1 MRRARLRHVPRGF
14 TLIELLVVIAIIAIL
29 IGLLLPAVQKIR
41 EAAARL
47 QCSNNLKQMGL
58 AVHNFHSTTGYF
70 PPSAIRDDWATWAVF
85 LLPYVEQ
92 DNLYR
97 LWNLQKRWPEQAKNP
112 DPRPHNLKIYFCPS
126 RRSPDAVGFSVNDVA
141 NAPAASLGAFPGG
154 LGDYACNG
162 GNDSTNNRARGAMTF
177 TAATGLTPAGKT
189 ITNNFDTSPIGT
201 LITSYRLQINI
212 ASITDGTTNT
222 LLIGEKH
229 IRPGSREG
237 KNEDR
242 SIFSGC
248 NANNYSRLAGLP
260 PAGVAQTNNL
270 KQYPLAPSERDATM
284 VTTNP
289 PGAYDS
295 NIIFGGPHS
304 GTCLFVFCDG
314 SVHAIKNSIDL
325 QTLTRLA
332 VRNDGLPINSN
343 DF

>member
-1 MRRARLRHVPRGF
+1 MRRVRLRQQPTGF

-41 EAAARL
+41 EAAARMS
-47 QCSNNLKQMGL
+47 CSNNLKQMGL
-58 AVHNFHSTTGYF
+58 AVHNFHSTTGSF
-70 PPSAIRDDWATWAVF
+70 PPSAIRDDWASWAVF

-92 DNLYR
+92 DNIYR

-112 DPRPHNLKIYFCPS
+112 DPRPHNVKIYFCPS
-126 RRSPDAVGFSVNDVA
+126 RRSPDVGFSVNDVA
-141 NAPAASLGAFPGG
+141 NSPASTLGAFPGG
-154 LGDYACNG
+154 LGDYACNS
-162 GNDSTNNRARGAMTF
+162 GNDSTNNRGRGALMF
-177 TAATGLTPAGKT
+177 TSATGVTPTGQI
-189 ITNNFDTSPIGT
+189 ITNNFDASPVGT
-201 LITSYRLQINI
+201 LITSYKFQTSI
-212 ASITDGTTNT
+212 ASITDGTSNT

-248 NANNYSRLAGLP
+248 NANNYARLAGFP
-260 PAGVAQTNNL
+260 PAGVAQGDKV

-284 VTTNP
+284 ATTTP

-295 NIIFGGPHS
+295 NSIFGGPHS
-304 GTCLFVFCDG
+304 GICMFVFCDG
-314 SVHAIKNSIDL
+314 SVHGIKNSIDL
-325 QTLTRLA
+325 ETLTRLA
-332 VRNDGLPINSN
+332 VRNDGLPINAN